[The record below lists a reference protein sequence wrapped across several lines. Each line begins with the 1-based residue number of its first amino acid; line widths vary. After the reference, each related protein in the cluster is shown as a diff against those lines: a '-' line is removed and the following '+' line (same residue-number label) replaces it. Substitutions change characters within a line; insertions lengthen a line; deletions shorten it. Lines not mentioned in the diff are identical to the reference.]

1 MAGRPAQHLIHCWVC
16 PIGPVT
22 RDADCAVLVLTK
34 DQRVNARYTTLLD
47 DFQSL
52 AAKRMIRMANLRP
65 SQIRTDDLCSSRE
78 PSGCLTVAASHP
90 AWVCRPAVRVVVDR
104 FDSSALA
111 PIRPAIALLRTLRCP
126 QRFGHRLPLCQH
138 WLGNMHRRRPQHL
151 FDTPCRIARRNGS
164 WAIPSLSRAT
174 PSATS
179 EHLRGL
185 LESSSIPRSS
195 SLLAF

>member
-78 PSGCLTVAASHP
+78 PSECPACASLRPAWQSPLALPVAAG
-90 AWVCRPAVRVVVDR
+90 R
-104 FDSSALA
+104 
-111 PIRPAIALLRTLRCP
+111 
-126 QRFGHRLPLCQH
+126 
-138 WLGNMHRRRPQHL
+138 
-151 FDTPCRIARRNGS
+151 
-164 WAIPSLSRAT
+164 SR
-174 PSATS
+174 
-179 EHLRGL
+179 
-185 LESSSIPRSS
+185 
-195 SLLAF
+195 

>member
-78 PSGCLTVAASHP
+78 PSGCQA
-90 AWVCRPAVRVVVDR
+90 
-104 FDSSALA
+104 FA
-111 PIRPAIALLRTLRCP
+111 P
-126 QRFGHRLPLCQH
+126 
-138 WLGNMHRRRPQHL
+138 RRPVWG
-151 FDTPCRIARRNGS
+151 FPPASPASVRRSRSAVVLGS
-164 WAIPSLSRAT
+164 LANAVSGSR
-174 PSATS
+174 
-179 EHLRGL
+179 
-185 LESSSIPRSS
+185 
-195 SLLAF
+195 